1 MDITNGFI
9 HALKIK
15 QNEIKESMVEGRFV
29 NFESYQRYVGRYQGL
44 EQALEILNNLLEE
57 EKNVE

>member
-29 NFESYQRYVGRYQGL
+29 NFESYQRYVGIYQGL

>member
-9 HALKIK
+9 HALRIK

-29 NFESYQRYVGRYQGL
+29 NFESYQRYVGIYQGL

>member
-15 QNEIKESMVEGRFV
+15 QDEIKESMVEGRFV
-29 NFESYQRYVGRYQGL
+29 NFESYQRYVGIYQGL